1 MAAGGVTVI
10 LLTSLTSHAAPASPP
25 QPFYATSFERQPDAA
40 SLTALGRQL
49 FFDKTL
55 SASGAMACAS
65 CHDPAHAY
73 GPPDARP
80 VQPGGVS
87 GTVPGLRAVPSLMY
101 RQQTPQFS
109 EHFFDNDGDDSL
121 DQGPTGGFAWD
132 GRAASAHEQAEAPL
146 LSPFEMANTDRGAV
160 VRRLAASPS
169 AAAMRQ
175 AFGPRLFEDDERAWN
190 ALVLSLEVFQQSPK
204 DFAPFSSRY
213 DEYLRGRVVLTPQ
226 EARGLALF
234 EDKGKGNCASCH
246 VSAVKRGA
254 FPLFTDMGHI
264 AIGVPRNPA
273 IAANRDPGFHDLGL
287 CGPLRTDL
295 KDHAEYCGLFKT
307 PSLRNVATRQAF
319 FHNGAMHSLEQA
331 VRFYAQRDTNPERF
345 YPRDAK
351 GRVRKYDDLPVRYRQ
366 NLNVEPPFGGTPG
379 GRPSL
384 SEQDI
389 QDVVAFLRTLNDAP
403 AATQTG
409 ARAFP
414 PPRPRDGAPPRTG
427 ARSPAEETHR

>member
-1 MAAGGVTVI
+1 MACLALGVG
-10 LLTSLTSHAAPASPP
+10 LGSMASPAAPRAAAAATPASVAPR
-25 QPFYATSFERQPDAA
+25 PFYATAFERRPDANA
-40 SLTALGRQL
+40 LTDLGRKL
-49 FFDKTL
+49 FFDKAL
-55 SASGAMACAS
+55 SASGTMACAS

-73 GPPDARP
+73 GPPNALA
-80 VQPGGVS
+80 VQPGGAT

-146 LSPFEMANTDRGAV
+146 LSPFEMANTDRAAV
-160 VRRLAASPS
+160 VKRMQGSPN
-169 AAAMRQ
+169 AAALRE
-175 AFGPRLFEDDERAWN
+175 AFGPHLFDDAGLAWN

-213 DEYLRGRVVLTPQ
+213 DAYLRGRGGLTPQ

-246 VSAVKRGA
+246 VSTIKRGA

-273 IAANRDPGFHDLGL
+273 IPANRDPAFHDLGI

-295 KDHAEYCGLFKT
+295 KDHPEYCGLFKT
-307 PSLRNVATRQAF
+307 PSLRNVATRQVF
-319 FHNGAMHSLEQA
+319 FHNGAIRSLEEA
-331 VRFYAQRDTNPERF
+331 VRFYAQRDTNPGR
-345 YPRDAK
+345 YYARDAL
-351 GRVRKYDDLPVRYRQ
+351 GRVHPYDDLPEQYRH
-366 NLNVEPPFGGTPG
+366 NLNVERPFGGRPG
-379 GRPSL
+379 GKPAL
-384 SEQDI
+384 SEAEIKDI
-389 QDVVAFLRTLNDAP
+389 VAFLRTLDDAP
-403 AATQTG
+403 AAGQLPTA
-409 ARAFP
+409 AR
-414 PPRPRDGAPPRTG
+414 
-427 ARSPAEETHR
+427 